1 MSDFIAIATA
11 NETDHMEISNIPF
24 FPAINVNDFRNTQR
38 LDGTITTPRIKTAII
53 DAILTVNEDLYSWR
67 LAKQMNGINSIS
79 DLTDELIN
87 GESKFVILYKIAVY
101 SWANAL
107 LNEQYINF
115 DATAKAKSDIIPDVE
130 STGNLY
136 RNARNAIRDILGKSR
151 STMELI

>member
-115 DATAKAKSDIIPDVE
+115 DATAKAKSDIDPDVE
-130 STGNLY
+130 SIGNLY